1 MNNKVCR
8 FCGKELKNTFIDLG
22 LSPLSNEYVD
32 VDKGQYF
39 YPLHAMV
46 CDKCFL
52 VQILE
57 YESPEKIFNDYRYFS
72 SYSKS
77 WLEHAKQ
84 YADMIVGKLRL
95 DSNSQIIE
103 VASNDGYLLQY
114 FKPYGVQILGI
125 EPAENVAIEA
135 KKKGIPTISEFF
147 GESLA
152 KSLVIDNKKADLL
165 IGNNVLAHVP
175 NINDFVKGIKIILKE
190 SGIATMEFPH
200 LLNLIDKNQFDT
212 IYHEHFSYLSLNTV
226 KRIFKSKGLK
236 IFDVEKLSTHGGS
249 LRIYATHLE
258 NDEIT
263 ISDNVENLIN
273 EEIRFGLNNIYTY
286 KLFNERVKQ
295 IKRNTLKLLIK
306 IKEEGDSIVAYG
318 AAAKGNTFLNYCGIG
333 KEFIDFVVDAN
344 PYKQGN
350 YLPGTHIPIVSEEQI
365 KMYKPKY
372 IVILPWNLEEEI
384 LQQLEYIKEWDG
396 KFLVFIPEVKII

>member
-273 EEIRFGLNNIYTY
+273 EEIRFVLNNIYTY